1 MINEIDTK
9 EKVSNNL
16 PFSKQDFKYLIGYK
30 DDKKLKFYAYSFQ
43 KWVHI
48 EVLIK
53 ILVCILW

>member
-9 EKVSNNL
+9 EKVSNKL
-16 PFSKQDFKYLIGYK
+16 PFGKQDFKYLIDDK
-30 DDKKLKFYAYSFQ
+30 DDKKLNFYAYSFQ